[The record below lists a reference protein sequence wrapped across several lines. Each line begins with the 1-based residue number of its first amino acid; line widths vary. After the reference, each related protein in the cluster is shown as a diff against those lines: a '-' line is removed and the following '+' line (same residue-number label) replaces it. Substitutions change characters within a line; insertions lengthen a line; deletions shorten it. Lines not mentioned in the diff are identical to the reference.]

1 MHWKHGS
8 NEPMLMFK
16 SFSRAQINAKMS
28 SSRSKNALP
37 DSKIVLIYY
46 FFYQWRCKGR
56 RLKIQMLPTPAL
68 FRICQ
73 FPRKTY
79 IGTHAQRQTQIELN
93 RVSRLLNNMWKFCLP
108 YMYLQRRTSVVGR
121 VSRQIQNSAKCK
133 IIWDVNSATC
143 IKQCVTPIYQWWF
156 YIWIKPIKLVF
167 TSCVL

>member
-1 MHWKHGS
+1 
-8 NEPMLMFK
+8 
-16 SFSRAQINAKMS
+16 
-28 SSRSKNALP
+28 
-37 DSKIVLIYY
+37 
-46 FFYQWRCKGR
+46 
-56 RLKIQMLPTPAL
+56 MLPTPAL

-167 TSCVL
+167 TSCVLSAVSFPCCSRSFAITRRLQLVLYEIVGIFWCGKVYFSLVIPATTKKNTR